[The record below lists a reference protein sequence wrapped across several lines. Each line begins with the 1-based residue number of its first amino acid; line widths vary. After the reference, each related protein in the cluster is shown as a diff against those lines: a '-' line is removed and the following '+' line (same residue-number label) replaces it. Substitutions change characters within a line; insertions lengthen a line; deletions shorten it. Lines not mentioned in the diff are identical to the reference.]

1 MRRSV
6 KYGLSGIALAAVVG
20 GSIAWASADNSTK
33 AVNLQV
39 DGVSHKIHTS
49 ASNVGGALSSAG
61 YTVGTHDVVAPAT
74 DAKVHNGS
82 EIILKRGR
90 LLHLTVDGARRD
102 IWVTTPTV
110 AEALTQLGYSTG
122 DFISVSRDKRLP
134 LAPTDIELRSPKR
147 VTVVYDHKRQSV
159 TTTDATTRELFNTL
173 GIKINRGDR
182 LSVWS
187 GSALREGE
195 RIVLQRV
202 LRKLV
207 TQRESIDFPTT
218 KQQDSSMYSGQSKV
232 VRAGRE
238 GTATVTYRV
247 VYIDG
252 KLAGK
257 VRTARKIISA
267 PVTKVVKVG
276 TKSRPVAAAP
286 PSSGPAPGGQ
296 SPPPNTSGLNWDAV
310 AQCESGGNWHINT
323 GNGFYGGL
331 QFDYST
337 WLSNGGGAYAQR
349 ADLASREQQIA
360 VANRL
365 YAARGSAPWPVCGS
379 NL

>member
-1 MRRSV
+1 VRRSV
-6 KYGLSGIALAAVVG
+6 KYGLSGIALAAVVS
-20 GSIAWASADNSTK
+20 GSIAWASADNSSK

-39 DGVSHKIHTS
+39 DGVSQKIHTS

-61 YTVGTHDVVAPAT
+61 FTVGTHDVVAPAV

-110 AEALTQLGYSTG
+110 AEALSQLGYSTA

-134 LAPTDIELRSPKR
+134 LAPTNIELRSPKR
-147 VTVVYDHKRQSV
+147 VTVVHDHKRQSV
-159 TTTDATTRELFNTL
+159 TTTDATARELFNTL
-173 GIKINRGDR
+173 GIKINHGDR

-202 LRKLV
+202 LRKVV
-207 TQRESIDFPTT
+207 TQRVSIDFGTT
-218 KQQDSSMYSGQSKV
+218 KQQDSSMYSDQSKV

-238 GTATVTYRV
+238 GTAAVTYAV

-267 PVTKVVKVG
+267 PVTKVVAVG
-276 TKSRPVAAAP
+276 TKSRPVAASP
-286 PSSGPAPGGQ
+286 PSSGGQ
-296 SPPPNTSGLNWDAV
+296 SPPANTSGLNWDAV

-360 VANRL
+360 VANTL

-379 NL
+379 RL